1 MGNFRIFLFD
11 FPAKTA
17 AVHRVCIFSKSPLR
31 FAGALSKIKSEKAPF
46 PAAYAAVYI
55 ETDLER

>member
-17 AVHRVCIFSKSPLR
+17 AARRVCIFSKSPLR
-31 FAGALSKIKSEKAPF
+31 FAGALGKIKSEKAPF
-46 PAAYAAVYI
+46 PAA
-55 ETDLER
+55 